1 MIQDLTILYTGLHPL
16 GKFAVVALGILL
28 LLAMIKRL
36 VKLGILVAILLIL
49 IFVVRY
55 VIREL

>member
-28 LLAMIKRL
+28 LLAIIKRL
-36 VKLGILVAILLIL
+36 VKLGILVAFLLIL